1 MERRISERKFV
12 DLNVYISQPGS
23 ASIRCVASD
32 ISGAGIFL
40 KTNPLYLPRF
50 KQLNL
55 VFALQIKSSNVVR
68 LRQVPAVV
76 TRAESGGVGMRFCN
90 WKNSQLSRRSRNSG
104 F

>member
-40 KTNPLYLPRF
+40 KTNPLYLPRC

-55 VFALQIKSSNVVR
+55 VFALRIKSSNVVR
-68 LRQVPAVV
+68 IRQVPAVV
-76 TRAESGGVGMRFCN
+76 TRSESGGVGMKFCN
-90 WKNSQLSRRSRNSG
+90 WKNSQLSQRSRNSR